1 MKLEIKKEAKNM
13 PLPKINIL
21 FQEAA
26 NTAILRGERGIVALI
41 LKDSVHNGANVYET
55 SSDIPADLSTANKE
69 QLQLALTGGVNPPLK
84 LLVYILPTTAENY
97 TDAQTYLEGSQW
109 NYLAVPGISSADA
122 ASMATWLKG
131 LRGTQNLRVKVV
143 LPNAAADHEGII
155 NFATDSIVIGGSTY
169 SAANYCS
176 RIAGI
181 LAGNPLSISS
191 TFQVLSEVDDVPH
204 LTNSQFDTAIDA
216 GKLMLM
222 NDGEKVKIARA
233 VNSLTTTTADKGA
246 AFKKIKLVDIMDMIY
261 ADIKKT
267 TNDAY
272 IGKLPNTYDN
282 KCLLITAIRAYYES
296 LENQQLLDRGKNSV
310 DIDIAAQKT
319 YLQSVGVDTST
330 MTDQQI
336 KEANTGDKIFL
347 SGPIKIVDA
356 IEDFELKISI

>member
-1 MKLEIKKEAKNM
+1 M

-26 NTAILRGERGIVALI
+26 STAIKRGERGIVALI
-41 LKDSVHNGANVYET
+41 LKDSVHNGAHVYET
-55 SSDIPADLSTANKE
+55 LSDIPSDLSTANKKQIE
-69 QLQLALTGGVNPPLK
+69 LAFMGGENPPLQ
-84 LLVYILPTTAENY
+84 LLVYILPTAASSY
-97 TDAQTYLEGSQW
+97 TSAQTYLEGSVW

-122 ASMATWLKG
+122 TTIATWVKG
-131 LRGTQNLRVKVV
+131 LRDTLNLSVKAV
-143 LPNAAADHEGII
+143 LPNTAADHEGVI
-155 NFATDSIVIGGSTY
+155 NFATDNIVAGGTTY
-169 SAANYCS
+169 TTANYSS

-204 LTNSQFDTAIDA
+204 STTSEFNTAIDA
-216 GKLMLM
+216 GKLVLM

-233 VNSLTTTTADKGA
+233 VNSLTTLTSNKGA

-310 DIDIAAQKT
+310 DIDITAQKT
-319 YLQSVGVDTST
+319 YLQSIGVNTSA